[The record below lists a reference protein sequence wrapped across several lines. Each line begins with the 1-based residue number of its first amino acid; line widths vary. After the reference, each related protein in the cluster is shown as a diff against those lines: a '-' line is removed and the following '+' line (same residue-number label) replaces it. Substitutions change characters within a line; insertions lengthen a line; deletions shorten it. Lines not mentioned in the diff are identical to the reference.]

1 MEKFNKTLHGYNP
14 KEVNAFLDDVIIQVD
29 KMVRELKTKDEEVF
43 NLKKENNSLNEQINR
58 YKMIESTMNKT
69 IVAAQDS
76 GDQIRRI
83 AKQESDMIMNEARSN
98 ANRIISDSLIRAEK
112 VEFDAARLRKN
123 ISLFKK
129 KLRSVIESQLEVVD
143 EIEVLDIDN

>member
-29 KMVRELKTKDEEVF
+29 KMVKELKQRDEEVIS
-43 NLKKENNSLNEQINR
+43 LKKEINSLGEQINR
-58 YKMIESTMNKT
+58 YKTIESTMNKT

-76 GDQIRRI
+76 GDQLRRI
-83 AKQESDMIMNEARSN
+83 ARQESDMIVNEARNN
-98 ANRIISDSLIRAEK
+98 ANRIVSDALMRAEK
-112 VEFDAARLRKN
+112 VEFESARLRKN
-123 ISLFKK
+123 ISIFKK

-143 EIEVLDIDN
+143 EIEVLDIE